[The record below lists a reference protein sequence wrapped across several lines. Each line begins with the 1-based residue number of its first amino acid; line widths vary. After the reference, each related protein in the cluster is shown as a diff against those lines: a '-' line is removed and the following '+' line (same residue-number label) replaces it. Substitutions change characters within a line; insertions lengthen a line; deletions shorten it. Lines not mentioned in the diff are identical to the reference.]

1 MTAFVTL
8 DGVIQA
14 PGFPDEDR
22 DGGFERGGWTQAYPD
37 PAIGRRA
44 TTSVLAADA
53 LLLGRRTYELF
64 SGYWP
69 TADPDDPRTG
79 KLNSQPKYVAS
90 HTLQTAEWTNTTI
103 LDGDITKQV
112 ADLRDT
118 YDEISIWGSSRLIAT
133 LLRDDL
139 IDEFVLLT
147 YPLTV
152 GNGKRLFTGDTPLR
166 LRLTGTTTSDTGV
179 IISTYRR
186 TDPADGSSEGDSK
199 HEKAH
204 RLDVDHPGRIRR
216 RP

>member
-1 MTAFVTL
+1 MGKIVVTAFVTL

-14 PGFPDEDR
+14 PGLPDEDR
-22 DGGFERGGWTQAYPD
+22 DGGFEHGGWTQAYAD
-37 PAIGRRA
+37 PAIDQRA

-53 LLLGRRTYELF
+53 LLLGRRTYELL
-64 SGYWP
+64 SSYWP
-69 TADPDDPRTG
+69 TANPDDPRTS

-112 ADLRDT
+112 TDLKNT
-118 YDEISIWGSSRLIAT
+118 YDEISIWGSSHLITT
-133 LLRDDL
+133 LLRNDL

-152 GNGKRLFTGDTPLR
+152 GNGKRLFNDEAPLR
-166 LRLTGTTTSDTGV
+166 LQLTETTTSNTGV

-186 TDPADGSSEGDSK
+186 TDPTSPTERK
-199 HEKAH
+199 
-204 RLDVDHPGRIRR
+204 PG
-216 RP
+216 